1 MQFCGRYTKECPKLL
16 KGISMDYERKRR
28 NVTYHSASCKMY
40 LRHDFKHRCAYCGVI
55 EEFKSPIPEV
65 ADESFEKDHFIPQH
79 DNPPAPHGYSNL
91 YYACTR
97 CNNKKD
103 AISLPLDPCADD
115 IFSGEAP
122 YIEGGT
128 ADVNY
133 LLSSES
139 AEGNEYIASLGLN
152 SRYHVTIREEQ
163 EAWLRAHEESE
174 RILQELQDKQA
185 LDPEDL
191 KLMAIR
197 LGISSHADPYKHL
210 CGGSEYA
217 IHFAEACRYL
227 ESNGYQPEI
236 KFSENE
242 LDITA
247 VIGGTTY
254 WGTVRISDTV
264 KDCHLKT
271 AILSEREKINAPYGI
286 FTFVPT
292 TKTMCFHKIDFDNV
306 DWSKKEYRTSAYV
319 QL

>member
-1 MQFCGRYTKECPKLL
+1 MKFCGRYTKKCPKIL
-16 KGISMDYERKRR
+16 KGIAMDYERKRR

-55 EEFKSPIPEV
+55 EEFKALVPEV
-65 ADESFEKDHFIPQH
+65 ADESFEKDHFVPQH
-79 DNPPAPHGYSNL
+79 DNPPELHGYSNL
-91 YYACTR
+91 YYSCTR

-103 AISLPLDPCADD
+103 AISLPLDPCADY
-115 IFSGEAP
+115 IFSGESP
-122 YIEGGT
+122 YIKGGT

-133 LLSSES
+133 VLSSES
-139 AEGNEYIASLGLN
+139 TEGNEYIASLGLN
-152 SRYHVTIREEQ
+152 SRYHVMIRKEQ

-191 KLMAIR
+191 KLMALR

-217 IHFAEACRYL
+217 VDFAEACHFL
-227 ESNGYQPEI
+227 ESKGYQPEI
-236 KFSENE
+236 KFAEDE

-247 VIGGTTY
+247 VIDEITY
-254 WGTVRISDTV
+254 WGTVRISDAV
-264 KDCHLKT
+264 KACHIKT
-271 AILSEREKINAPYGI
+271 AVLRERKKVNVPYGI
-286 FTFVPT
+286 FTFVPA
-292 TKTMCFHKIDFDNV
+292 TKTMCFHEIDFDSV
-306 DWSKKEYRTSAYV
+306 DWSKKEYRASAYV